1 MIIIGLFKW
10 LLGKLGKEVMTKKE
24 PGCSYIG
31 QILESL
37 GYKSFLLISDLF
49 WQTIFICGGFGSIMT
64 KKGGLVAKA

>member
-1 MIIIGLFKW
+1 
-10 LLGKLGKEVMTKKE
+10 MTKKK

-37 GYKSFLLISDLF
+37 DYNPFLSIFDLF